1 MTEDFIREITSGLSQ
16 CPRNGTVDYIYATL
30 AEWLREQT
38 TAQTPLPTV
47 RTLAERLGI
56 ARQTV
61 SKVYLRL
68 AHEKQIERTP
78 GKRRWSRVSLSGNPP
93 PCLGLILPDDFAR
106 VFFPGTRE
114 GRWRLQLYNGIV
126 EAAAAAGYATLPLYP
141 PPPGS
146 SAGSSAAFLA
156 TLAGRFSGL
165 LHFGNRA
172 VTPDPVLHD
181 ILASN
186 ALPQV
191 TITCDT
197 RLPHVGAATFDQ
209 AQAIALIY
217 AHLAAYGHRRIAIV
231 KQRGGNTAS
240 DFSYA
245 LQSLPEIRALFVQAG
260 ASPEA
265 LSELTVAT
273 TADRMGLLAM
283 DLHRLLSQPLPP
295 TAFWCRNDNMAIDLM
310 HALTLMGYAVP
321 RDFSVIGF
329 DNSWETIADH
339 PHLSTVQNPLFDI
352 GREGVGLLLENLRR
366 GDHLSAPPRRVPVT
380 LVPRLSVGPVAEPV
394 PTAGGASR

>member
-1 MTEDFIREITSGLSQ
+1 MTEDFIREIVSGLPH
-16 CPRNGTVDYIYATL
+16 CPRNGTVNFIYAAL
-30 AEWLREQT
+30 AEWLRGQT
-38 TAQTPLPTV
+38 SAQIPLPTV
-47 RTLAERLGI
+47 RALAERLGI

-68 AHEKQIERTP
+68 AHEQQIERSP
-78 GKRRWSRVSLSGNPP
+78 GKRRWRRIAPSGNPP

-126 EAAAAAGYATLPLYP
+126 EAAAAAGYATLPIYP
-141 PPPGS
+141 PASGN
-146 SAGSSAAFLA
+146 SAAFLA
-156 TLAGRFSGL
+156 MLPGRFSGL
-165 LHFGNRA
+165 LHFGNRSL
-172 VTPDPVLHD
+172 PSDPVLHD
-181 ILASN
+181 ILASD

-191 TITCDT
+191 TITCET

-209 AQAIALIY
+209 SQAIALIY
-217 AHLAAYGHRRIAIV
+217 AHLAAHGHHRIAIV
-231 KQRGGNTAS
+231 KQRGGNAAS

-260 ASPEA
+260 AASEA

-283 DLHRLLSQPLPP
+283 DLHRLLSQPEPP
-295 TAFWCRNDNMAIDLM
+295 TAFWCRNDNMAIDLIQ
-310 HALTLMGYAVP
+310 ALTLMGYAVP

-339 PHLSTVQNPLFDI
+339 PQLTTVQNPLFDI

-366 GDHLSAPPRRVPVT
+366 GDRLSAPPRRVPVT
-380 LVPRLSVGPVAEPV
+380 LVPRLSVGPANEWPA
-394 PTAGGASR
+394 TASGGSR